1 MLVRQEKIA
10 LTLLFLVSI
19 SLIASF
25 LVLDNMGRATFA
37 TPFCFDS
44 PEGSLVIHSGI
55 VDSMETTRSGGHLI
69 LDVSGVPVFIPER
82 AARDIIVASGDS
94 ITLYGI
100 VQTYRGEK
108 EILVEYGDDIS
119 VKDKITD

>member
-10 LTLLFLVSI
+10 LTLLFLVSV

-25 LVLDNMGRATFA
+25 LVLDNMGRAIFA
-37 TPFCFDS
+37 TPFCSDS
-44 PEGSLVIHSGI
+44 PEGTLVMHRGI
-55 VDSMETTRSGGHLI
+55 VDRMEATRSGGHLI

-82 AARDIIVASGDS
+82 AARDVVVAPGDS

-108 EILVEYGDDIS
+108 EIVVEYGDDIS
-119 VKDKITD
+119 IKDNIND